1 LVLVSNPGYQQQGQV
16 AEQLAVAQPA
26 VAGFADRDEIAEQ
39 VIARARCRAG
49 ARCSPAGLQ
58 SVEPRG
64 GFVRG

>member
-16 AEQLAVAQPA
+16 EKLAVAQPA

-64 GFVRG
+64 GSVRG